1 MAYLGARKRTTRQ
14 ASSQAVNRRRSEG
27 GPRAWFASI
36 DWNSVRFRTVAVLF
50 FVVWGALWVRA
61 GYVQLWEGPFLAE
74 RARRQHMAAETVA
87 MPRGMIT
94 DRNGHI
100 LARSVEC
107 CSVYANPSIITDIE
121 ATATTLAGV
130 LGRPVDQIKPLLEK
144 KRSFVWI
151 ARRVDDATA
160 EAIRQADLTGVEL
173 SREFERIYPYRQ
185 VAGQLLGFVGMDGKG
200 LEGIERS
207 FDEQLGGLSVRQAVR
222 RDASGREFYVNSNY
236 EAQPAEDVHLT
247 LDLQVQSIAEEE
259 ISKAVTEFG
268 AKWGGVLVVDV
279 AAGDVLAWAQFP
291 FFNPNSY
298 NQYRPSEYRNRL
310 AQDALEPGST
320 FKPFLI
326 ASALQEGVVTRD
338 TTFNCENG
346 LWKSRYITI
355 RDDSRPKQNI
365 QSVAKIL
372 ANSSNIGCGKI
383 GLELGAVKYQRY
395 LSRLG
400 FGERTS
406 VQLAESRG
414 ILRPAREWSEAD
426 LISSSF
432 GQSLSVTVLQMA
444 QAYLTLA
451 NEGVYKPLRIVLTD
465 DVGGGD
471 QRIFSKNTTREVLSM
486 MREVVDEGTGKRA
499 AIPGVSVAGK
509 TGTSEKVALYYQDLA
524 EGNDRGMQYVVSYG
538 GYAPAD
544 DPQYALLVF
553 YDEPQIG
560 GASGGTQAGPIFAAI
575 MEEVLPY
582 LGVDPQY
589 TESEYENL
597 SATAPNVIGMTM
609 AEAKSHLEEQGFS
622 GTVVGDA
629 EEDALVSVQVPS
641 PGASIPKEGM
651 VALYTEEPDPE
662 TYVEVPRFIGYDID
676 TCRYLAGLADV
687 QVLVVGDGDSGY
699 AQSQDIAEGSKVKR
713 GSVIRISFVS
723 SGGVE
728 AAGNTSTNSE
738 E

>member
-121 ATATTLAGV
+121 ATATALAGV

-259 ISKAVTEFG
+259 ISKVVTEFG

-320 FKPFLI
+320 FKPVFDRVGAPGRGRHPRYHVQLRKRVVEKPVHYHPGRQPPETEHPERGEDPRQLEQYRLRQNR
-326 ASALQEGVVTRD
+326 AGARRGQVPALPFPAWLR
-338 TTFNCENG
+338 
-346 LWKSRYITI
+346 R
-355 RDDSRPKQNI
+355 
-365 QSVAKIL
+365 
-372 ANSSNIGCGKI
+372 
-383 GLELGAVKYQRY
+383 
-395 LSRLG
+395 
-400 FGERTS
+400 RTS

-509 TGTSEKVALYYQDLA
+509 TGTAQKAF
-524 EGNDRGMQYVVSYG
+524 RGKYG
-538 GYAPAD
+538 GERTASFVGLVPAEK
-544 DPQYALLVF
+544 PQYLVVIF
-553 YDEPQIG
+553 IDEPSKVKYGGVIAAPVFKSVTSRVMAYHGSLPDPGALTPAQIK
-560 GASGGTQAGPIFAAI
+560 AQ
-575 MEEVLPY
+575 EK
-582 LGVDPQY
+582 
-589 TESEYENL
+589 
-597 SATAPNVIGMTM
+597 
-609 AEAKSHLEEQGFS
+609 AEARARARAVRRGSKEKTVLGEYRSELATKKTALPVRDS
-622 GTVVGDA
+622 GTV
-629 EEDALVSVQVPS
+629 
-641 PGASIPKEGM
+641 
-651 VALYTEEPDPE
+651 PD
-662 TYVEVPRFIGYDID
+662 
-676 TCRYLAGLADV
+676 
-687 QVLVVGDGDSGY
+687 VVGQSVRRAVEMFARQGLVPVIKGNGSRVVRQTPEPGVRWAGKDS
-699 AQSQDIAEGSKVKR
+699 AP
-713 GSVIRISFVS
+713 
-723 SGGVE
+723 
-728 AAGNTSTNSE
+728 TSCVLWLSE
-738 E
+738 QE

>member
-144 KRSFVWI
+144 KRSFVWL

-268 AKWGGVLVVDV
+268 AKWGGVIEAPVFKSVTSRVMAYHGSLPDPGALTPAQIKAQEKAEARARARAVRR
-279 AAGDVLAWAQFP
+279 GSKEKTVLG
-291 FFNPNSY
+291 
-298 NQYRPSEYRNRL
+298 EYRSEL
-310 AQDALEPGST
+310 ATKKTALP
-320 FKPFLI
+320 
-326 ASALQEGVVTRD
+326 VRD
-338 TTFNCENG
+338 
-346 LWKSRYITI
+346 
-355 RDDSRPKQNI
+355 
-365 QSVAKIL
+365 
-372 ANSSNIGCGKI
+372 
-383 GLELGAVKYQRY
+383 
-395 LSRLG
+395 
-400 FGERTS
+400 
-406 VQLAESRG
+406 
-414 ILRPAREWSEAD
+414 
-426 LISSSF
+426 
-432 GQSLSVTVLQMA
+432 
-444 QAYLTLA
+444 
-451 NEGVYKPLRIVLTD
+451 
-465 DVGGGD
+465 
-471 QRIFSKNTTREVLSM
+471 
-486 MREVVDEGTGKRA
+486 
-499 AIPGVSVAGK
+499 
-509 TGTSEKVALYYQDLA
+509 
-524 EGNDRGMQYVVSYG
+524 
-538 GYAPAD
+538 
-544 DPQYALLVF
+544 
-553 YDEPQIG
+553 
-560 GASGGTQAGPIFAAI
+560 
-575 MEEVLPY
+575 
-582 LGVDPQY
+582 
-589 TESEYENL
+589 
-597 SATAPNVIGMTM
+597 
-609 AEAKSHLEEQGFS
+609 S
-622 GTVVGDA
+622 GTV
-629 EEDALVSVQVPS
+629 
-641 PGASIPKEGM
+641 
-651 VALYTEEPDPE
+651 PD
-662 TYVEVPRFIGYDID
+662 
-676 TCRYLAGLADV
+676 
-687 QVLVVGDGDSGY
+687 VVGQSVRRAVEMFARQGLVPVIKGNGSRVVRQTPEPGVRWAGKDS
-699 AQSQDIAEGSKVKR
+699 AP
-713 GSVIRISFVS
+713 
-723 SGGVE
+723 
-728 AAGNTSTNSE
+728 TSCVLWLSE
-738 E
+738 QE

>member
-298 NQYRPSEYRNRL
+298 NQYRPR
-310 AQDALEPGST
+310 
-320 FKPFLI
+320 
-326 ASALQEGVVTRD
+326 
-338 TTFNCENG
+338 
-346 LWKSRYITI
+346 
-355 RDDSRPKQNI
+355 
-365 QSVAKIL
+365 
-372 ANSSNIGCGKI
+372 
-383 GLELGAVKYQRY
+383 
-395 LSRLG
+395 
-400 FGERTS
+400 
-406 VQLAESRG
+406 
-414 ILRPAREWSEAD
+414 
-426 LISSSF
+426 
-432 GQSLSVTVLQMA
+432 
-444 QAYLTLA
+444 
-451 NEGVYKPLRIVLTD
+451 
-465 DVGGGD
+465 
-471 QRIFSKNTTREVLSM
+471 
-486 MREVVDEGTGKRA
+486 
-499 AIPGVSVAGK
+499 
-509 TGTSEKVALYYQDLA
+509 
-524 EGNDRGMQYVVSYG
+524 
-538 GYAPAD
+538 
-544 DPQYALLVF
+544 
-553 YDEPQIG
+553 
-560 GASGGTQAGPIFAAI
+560 
-575 MEEVLPY
+575 
-582 LGVDPQY
+582 
-589 TESEYENL
+589 
-597 SATAPNVIGMTM
+597 
-609 AEAKSHLEEQGFS
+609 
-622 GTVVGDA
+622 
-629 EEDALVSVQVPS
+629 
-641 PGASIPKEGM
+641 
-651 VALYTEEPDPE
+651 
-662 TYVEVPRFIGYDID
+662 
-676 TCRYLAGLADV
+676 
-687 QVLVVGDGDSGY
+687 
-699 AQSQDIAEGSKVKR
+699 
-713 GSVIRISFVS
+713 
-723 SGGVE
+723 
-728 AAGNTSTNSE
+728 SE
-738 E
+738 ERRVGKECRSRWSPYH